1 MIPTTR
7 VRTFV
12 ACAVTAALVI
22 VASVGVHSSNAQ
34 GSEPT
39 AAQEATATA
48 PVPEPTTTATPS
60 TSAAPTTA
68 VVLSTIPATAPGTAI
83 SLPLPTAAP
92 VVTAPE
98 SVPTSTGPGGA
109 IVLTPETTTTAG
121 PESSVPGE
129 STTSIDSSTSTA
141 PTSTPTTIAITEG
154 NVDGDDAT
162 SEEPPPAF
170 IPVLPPGKTIVRNPT
185 LERLLFKLTA
195 AQKKTVAD
203 AQAKADAAQA
213 KVAAAEAA
221 LQGIK
226 DKIVQVQ
233 ADQARFASRV
243 EVLRGQVRDRAMR
256 VYAGE
261 EVQVLDQLLRSEDIT
276 ALARRI
282 DFVTQAQK
290 NDLVL
295 TEDYQSQRA
304 ALDASVAQLDALA
317 AETQKQVEE
326 YRAEQAIVG
335 EELAKV
341 QQQLSFVSTG
351 MTIALGGFVFPV
363 AGPTSFSD
371 TFGAPRMVGTKYY
384 HLHEGT
390 DVFAS
395 QGTPLVATNRG
406 VILRKGVGV
415 LGGNKL
421 WLVAA
426 DGTQYY
432 YAHLSAFQ
440 DGVDDGTVVEA
451 GQVIGYVG
459 NTGNAI
465 TTPAHV
471 HFEIHPGGGAAI
483 DPFPILDA
491 VRRSDITALLAA
503 GHQVATTTSTTS
515 TTIPGEVR
523 AGVGVEQEFAVDA
536 AVTPTA
542 AVGSPTA
549 AAASK

>member
-12 ACAVTAALVI
+12 ACAVAAAALII
-22 VASVGVHSSNAQ
+22 VASLDVRASNAQ
-34 GSEPT
+34 GPDPT
-39 AAQEATATA
+39 ASQEATTTA
-48 PVPEPTTTATPS
+48 PLPEPTTTT
-60 TSAAPTTA
+60 
-68 VVLSTIPATAPGTAI
+68 VPGTAI
-83 SLPLPTAAP
+83 PLPLPTAAP

-98 SVPTSTGPGGA
+98 SVPASTGPGGA
-109 IVLTPETTTTAG
+109 IVLTPETTTTSG
-121 PESSVPGE
+121 PGSSVPGE
-129 STTSIDSSTSTA
+129 STTSIDSSTSTT

-185 LERLLFKLTA
+185 LEKLLFKLTA

-233 ADQARFASRV
+233 ADQVRLASRV

-261 EVQVLDQLLRSEDIT
+261 QVQVLDQLLRSEDIT

-290 NDLVL
+290 NDAVL
-295 TEDYQSQRA
+295 TDDYQSQRA
-304 ALDASVAQLDALA
+304 ALDGTVAQLDALA
-317 AETQKQVEE
+317 ADTQKQIEE

-440 DGVDDGTVVEA
+440 EGVDDGTVVEA

-483 DPFPILDA
+483 DPFPVLDA

-503 GHQVATTTSTTS
+503 GNQVTTTTSTTS

-523 AGVGVEQEFAVDA
+523 AGVGVQREFAVDA
-536 AVTPTA
+536 AVTT
-542 AVGSPTA
+542 TTT

>member
-1 MIPTTR
+1 
-7 VRTFV
+7 
-12 ACAVTAALVI
+12 
-22 VASVGVHSSNAQ
+22 
-34 GSEPT
+34 
-39 AAQEATATA
+39 
-48 PVPEPTTTATPS
+48 
-60 TSAAPTTA
+60 
-68 VVLSTIPATAPGTAI
+68 
-83 SLPLPTAAP
+83 
-92 VVTAPE
+92 
-98 SVPTSTGPGGA
+98 
-109 IVLTPETTTTAG
+109 
-121 PESSVPGE
+121 
-129 STTSIDSSTSTA
+129 
-141 PTSTPTTIAITEG
+141 
-154 NVDGDDAT
+154 
-162 SEEPPPAF
+162 
-170 IPVLPPGKTIVRNPT
+170 
-185 LERLLFKLTA
+185 
-195 AQKKTVAD
+195 
-203 AQAKADAAQA
+203 
-213 KVAAAEAA
+213 
-221 LQGIK
+221 
-226 DKIVQVQ
+226 
-233 ADQARFASRV
+233 
-243 EVLRGQVRDRAMR
+243 MR

-261 EVQVLDQLLRSEDIT
+261 QVQVLDQLLRSEDIT

-290 NDLVL
+290 NDAVL
-295 TEDYQSQRA
+295 TDDYQSQRA
-304 ALDASVAQLDALA
+304 ALDGTVAQLDALA
-317 AETQKQVEE
+317 ADTQKQIEE

-440 DGVDDGTVVEA
+440 EGVDDGTVVEA

-483 DPFPILDA
+483 DPFPVLDA

-503 GHQVATTTSTTS
+503 GNQVTTTTSTTS

-523 AGVGVEQEFAVDA
+523 AGVGVQREFAVDA
-536 AVTPTA
+536 AVTT
-542 AVGSPTA
+542 TTT